1 MRLRFLLGAAIAALV
16 LTACQPSA
24 SPPSP
29 SADRSEA
36 GAGSSGP
43 IPSLVGNPELEATL
57 PEEAASIIFFQS
69 TSMSGPDF
77 MDAEVDEQFLS
88 FLAELG
94 ADLEDVSVA
103 FAVGANA
110 DATNTAYV
118 FAFQVVGA
126 EAQELIDA
134 FKAGAPADADPLEWT
149 PETVAGKAVEVAVPT
164 EDFPTPVALY
174 AVGDVLYFV
183 NATEQAAFEAILGG
197 LPGEPI

>member
-16 LTACQPSA
+16 LTACQASA
-24 SPPSP
+24 SPPS
-29 SADRSEA
+29 SADGSEA
-36 GAGSSGP
+36 GAGSTDP
-43 IPSLVGNPELEATL
+43 NPSLVGNPELEATL
-57 PEEAASIIFFQS
+57 PEEAAGIIFFQS

-77 MDAEVDEQFLS
+77 MDADVDEQFLS
-88 FLAELG
+88 FLEELG
-94 ADLEDVSVA
+94 ADIEDVSVA

-110 DATNTAYV
+110 DTTNTAYV

-149 PETVAGKAVEVAVPT
+149 AETVAGKAVEVAVPT
-164 EDFPTPVALY
+164 DEFPTPVALY

-183 NATEQAAFEAILGG
+183 NATDQAAFEAILGG
-197 LPGEPI
+197 LPE